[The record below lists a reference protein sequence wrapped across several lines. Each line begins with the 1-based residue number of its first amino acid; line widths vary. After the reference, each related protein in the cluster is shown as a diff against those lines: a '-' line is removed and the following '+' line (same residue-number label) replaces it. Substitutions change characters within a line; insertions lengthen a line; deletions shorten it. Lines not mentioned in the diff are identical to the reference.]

1 VTQTAKRLEKATV
14 WQVDPKSLRVHS
26 WYDKWIADQGVPIYQ
41 GNHVDDLRTLELGP
55 WEAREC
61 NAAFLQLDGQKGI
74 VDLRVTEIPPGATL
88 PQTKMLLDE
97 KIYVLAGHGLCN
109 LWADGH
115 PPRAFEWQPHSLFF
129 IPPNYSYQLSN
140 ARGDQP
146 ARLIHSN
153 RLDIAASIIPNPDVF
168 FNNPIVDLN
177 ILYGDD
183 DPFSEAQAK
192 TSAEMGAESWRQLI
206 WSGNFFP
213 DVTAWDKIEPY
224 RQRGAGGHVVM
235 FAARYGGAQGTRA
248 TMSIF
253 PGRRYKK
260 AHRHGPGFIIVIP
273 KGEGYTVMWEPGS
286 DQVMYCPWHEG
297 SLVIPP
303 AQWFHQH
310 FNLGAEQA
318 RYLKISGHLPAT
330 GTPGATI
337 EYAHEEPWIREKFQE
352 ELAERGLTSEMPDEC
367 YQDPDYQWPY
377 GEDMSGD

>member
-1 VTQTAKRLEKATV
+1 VTQTAKKLTKATV
-14 WQVDPKSLRVHS
+14 WQVDPQSLRVRS
-26 WYDKWIADQGVPIYQ
+26 WYDQWIADQGIPVYQ

-88 PQTKMLLDE
+88 PPTKMLLDE
-97 KIYVLAGHGLCN
+97 KIYVLAGRGLCS
-109 LWADGH
+109 LWADGK
-115 PPRAFEWQPHSLFF
+115 PERTFEWQEHSLFF
-129 IPPNYSYQLSN
+129 IPPNYTYQLSN
-140 ARGDQP
+140 TRGDQP

-168 FNNPIVDLN
+168 FNNPIVDLS

-183 DPFSEAQAK
+183 DPFSEATAK

-260 AHRHGPGFIIVIP
+260 AHRHGPGYIIVIP
-273 KGEGYTVMWEPGS
+273 KGEGYSVMWEPGS
-286 DQVMYCPWHEG
+286 EDVLYCPWHEG

-303 AQWFHQH
+303 NQWFHQH
-310 FNLGAEQA
+310 FNLGADQA

-337 EYAHEEPWIREKFQE
+337 EYAYEEPWIREMFQD
-352 ELAERGLTSEMPDEC
+352 ELAKRGLTAEMPDEC

>member
-1 VTQTAKRLEKATV
+1 MVQTAKNLVKATV
-14 WQVDPKSLRVHS
+14 WQVDARSLRVRS

-55 WEAREC
+55 WEEREC

-88 PQTKMLLDE
+88 PPTKMLLDE
-97 KIYVLAGHGLCN
+97 KIYVLAGRGLCS
-109 LWADGH
+109 LWADGM
-115 PPRAFEWQPHSLFF
+115 PERTFEWQAHSLFF
-129 IPPNYSYQLSN
+129 IPPNYTYRLSN

-168 FNNPIVDLN
+168 FNNPIVDLS

-183 DPFSEAQAK
+183 DPFSEATAK
-192 TSAEMGAESWRQLI
+192 TSAEMGAESWRQLV

-235 FAARYGGAQGTRA
+235 FAARYGGSQGTRA

-286 DQVMYCPWHEG
+286 DEVLYCPWHEG

-303 AQWFHQH
+303 NQWFHQH
-310 FNLGAEQA
+310 FNLGADQA

-337 EYAHEEPWIREKFQE
+337 EYAYEEPWIREKFQE
-352 ELAERGLTSEMPDEC
+352 ELAARGLTAEMPEEC